1 MAAFDTVI
9 RHGTVATA
17 SESFKADVAI
27 KDGRIVSLGESLT
40 DTDDIV
46 DATGMLV
53 LPGGIDSHVH
63 ISQPS
68 GPGIVMADD
77 FASATRAAAFGGN
90 TFVMPYC
97 LQAKGQPLREALKDY
112 HVLAE
117 HNCHIDHSFHLIIS
131 DPNENV
137 LGQELPALVADGYT
151 SLKIFMTYADLA
163 LSDFQ
168 ILEVLSVARETG
180 ALVQI
185 HAENYDAIRFLADR
199 LERVGNTGPY
209 FHGKSRPIAVER
221 EATHRAIS
229 LAELI
234 DVPIVVVHVSN
245 REAME
250 EIRRAQMRGLKISG
264 ETCPQYLVLT
274 EDDLKD
280 LGMEGAKY
288 VCSPPP
294 RDHASQQACWE
305 GIQQGVFS
313 LFSSDHCPFR
323 YDDEAGK
330 LTPNART
337 SFRWIPNGIPGVETR
352 LPILFSEGVSK
363 GRITLNQFVALTA
376 TNHAKTYGLAG
387 KGSIAVGYDADIAIW
402 DPRRTATLTQHNLHH
417 GADYTPYEGIEI
429 TGWPIATMLRGRFVV
444 RDGKLVGS
452 KGDGRYVSRG
462 RPGAVSPRALNG

>member
-1 MAAFDTVI
+1 MAEFDTVI

-17 SESFKADVAI
+17 SDTFNADI
-27 KDGRIVSLGESLT
+27 GIRDGRIVAIGEALSDAT
-40 DTDDIV
+40 DIV
-46 DATGMLV
+46 DATGLLV

-97 LQAKGQPLREALKDY
+97 LQAKGQPMREALNAY
-112 HVLAE
+112 HALAE
-117 HNCHIDHSFHLIIS
+117 NNCHIDHSFHLIIA
-131 DPNENV
+131 DPTDNV
-137 LGQELPALVADGYT
+137 LGQELPALIADGYS

-168 ILEVLSVARETG
+168 ILEVLGVARECG
-180 ALVQI
+180 ALVQV
-185 HAENYDAIRFLADR
+185 HAENYDAIRYLTDR
-199 LERVGNTGPY
+199 LERAGHIAPY
-209 FHGKSRPIAVER
+209 YHGKSRPKIVER
-221 EATHRAIS
+221 EATNRAIS

-250 EIRRAQMRGLKISG
+250 EIRRAQLRGLKIYG

-294 RDHASQQACWE
+294 RDLASQQACWE
-305 GIQQGVFS
+305 GLQQGIFT

-323 YDDEAGK
+323 YDDPAGK

-337 SFRWIPNGIPGVETR
+337 SFRWIPNGIPGIETR
-352 LPILFSEGVSK
+352 LPILFSEGVSR

-376 TNHAKTYGLAG
+376 TNHAKTYKLAG
-387 KGSIAVGYDADIAIW
+387 KGSIAVGYDADIALW
-402 DPRRTATLTQHNLHH
+402 DPNKRARLTQANLHH

-429 TGWPIATMLRGRFVV
+429 TGWPVATMLRGRFVV
-444 RDGKLVGS
+444 RDGQLVGG

-462 RPGAVSPRALNG
+462 KPLEPARPLF